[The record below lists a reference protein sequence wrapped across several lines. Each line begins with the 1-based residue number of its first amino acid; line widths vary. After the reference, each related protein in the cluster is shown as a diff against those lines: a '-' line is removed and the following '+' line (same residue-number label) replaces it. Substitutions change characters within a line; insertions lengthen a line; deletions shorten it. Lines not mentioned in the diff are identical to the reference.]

1 MYIAFVKC
9 IINTLRYQSLITG
22 TRADRGHRSLL
33 ITLTSSYYLLVAT
46 DLSIIIYELVYYTP
60 VYYA

>member
-22 TRADRGHRSLL
+22 TRAHRGHRSLL